1 MAPHHVDEW
10 REVPSVWDVTRR
22 AVDDVDA
29 CGMVLLT
36 GSSAP
41 GADGAARSGAG
52 LIASLRMEPMTLFEQ
67 GLSLGKAS
75 LKELLLGS
83 PDSLLLP

>member
-41 GADGAARSGAG
+41 GADGTAHSGAG

-83 PDSLLLP
+83 SDSLLLP